1 MASRLTSPFCLGA
14 ARAALFLGLAALLCV
29 SGCKKAP
36 KDDDTALDQAGMWF
50 NSVEELRILNVSNA
64 EIAELTKARQAG
76 LSDQA
81 CIELVKL
88 SRERKQ
94 PFTDGQNIADL
105 LNAGSSEQTIL
116 ELARLN
122 QLGLWAGQ
130 AVALRLAGISDKVIL
145 AVARRRSAGLPV
157 LSGEKLGQLKNAGT
171 SDAMMLEMVQKGLSE
186 KEVDYYIS
194 QRERAAGGHRF
205 VHQGGSRRR

>member
-1 MASRLTSPFCLGA
+1 MASRLTSPFRLGA
-14 ARAALFLGLAALLCV
+14 ARATLFLGLAVLLCV

-36 KDDDTALDQAGMWF
+36 KEDDTALDQAGMWF
-50 NSVEELRILNVSNA
+50 NSVEELRVLNVSNA
-64 EIAELTKARQAG
+64 EITELTKARQAG

-88 SRERKQ
+88 SRQRTQ

-105 LNAGSSEQTIL
+105 LNAGSSEQTVL

-130 AVALRLAGISDKVIL
+130 AVALRLAAIPDKVIL

-157 LSGEKLGQLKNAGT
+157 LSGVKLGELKNAGT
-171 SDAMMLEMVQKGLSE
+171 SDAMMLEMVEKGMSE
-186 KEVDYYIS
+186 KEVDYYIA
-194 QRERAAGGHRF
+194 QRVRAAGGHGF
-205 VHQGGSRRR
+205 VHQGAARRR